1 MVMKKEI
8 PWDLIV
14 SKLKNELTAEEE
26 KRLNDWLP
34 DHAELF
40 DELAALWDK
49 IQLKSMHYNPDAD
62 YYWNELSRRMH
73 GETTKSKHKDSA
85 HLEPKRHRQLS
96 QWTYWAAAC
105 AIVVIIAS
113 FFAGQWMGVP
123 EAISLEYACVSG
135 KSSASLPDRSLVWLH
150 NDTKLVCNV
159 TQQGGKERIVSLEG
173 EAYFDV
179 AHDEDRP
186 FVVQTEGMTIRVH
199 GTKFNVEAFP
209 ETENTYVSLVEGSVS
224 LETATEHRYLMP
236 GETATYDRKYGRL
249 SIAADDVVFASSWM
263 QEQIVFEQRS
273 LRDICRFL
281 SKWYHVKITLEPAIA
296 DKFRYTFTLRNESLE
311 EILRLMTRINPIEYT
326 FNDENELTIFN
337 KSTNTKK

>member
-1 MVMKKEI
+1 
-8 PWDLIV
+8 
-14 SKLKNELTAEEE
+14 
-26 KRLNDWLP
+26 
-34 DHAELF
+34 
-40 DELAALWDK
+40 
-49 IQLKSMHYNPDAD
+49 MHYNPDAD

-73 GETTKSKHKDSA
+73 GEATKSKHKDSA

-123 EAISLEYACVSG
+123 EAIPLEYACVSG

-236 GETATYDRKYGRL
+236 GETATYDRKT
-249 SIAADDVVFASSWM
+249 VVCPLQQTM
-263 QEQIVFEQRS
+263 
-273 LRDICRFL
+273 
-281 SKWYHVKITLEPAIA
+281 
-296 DKFRYTFTLRNESLE
+296 
-311 EILRLMTRINPIEYT
+311 
-326 FNDENELTIFN
+326 
-337 KSTNTKK
+337 